1 MSIKVRKML
10 LLLVLVVAIVSL
22 TACGEGEQGTS
33 TGTPETTSASSGNST
48 APGNEKELFVAVL
61 GEASNLDSF
70 SITMTAESQ
79 MESDGVNMDNI
90 TESAMDIVL
99 KPEIAFKQLTSVEAE
114 GQKQN
119 IESYFTADGFFMK
132 DPTSDSWVKLPNEFK
147 ELAFQSVDQQALDP
161 SAQLAELLDYAD
173 QFHVIEKDGIY
184 TFTLKAQGE
193 AFSELIQEKLD
204 EQESAWGQTID
215 MEIKA
220 LEYTVQVEKKSNN
233 LLAMDIYM
241 DMSMP
246 ESEST
251 PAMSVKSKINM
262 NYSNHNGIK
271 EIVVP
276 EAAANAEE
284 LDLGALSGLPQS
296 Q

>member
-22 TACGEGEQGTS
+22 AACGEGEQGTS

-220 LEYTVQVEKKSNN
+220 LEYTVQVEKKSNK

>member
-1 MSIKVRKML
+1 LSIKVRKML

-22 TACGEGEQGTS
+22 AACGEGDKTTS
-33 TGTPETTSASSGNST
+33 TGTPETTSTSSGNSP

-79 MESDGVNMDNI
+79 MESDGATMDNT

-99 KPEIAFKQLTSVEAE
+99 KPEIAFKQLTTVEAE
-114 GQKQN
+114 GQKQE

-132 DPTSDSWVKLPNEFK
+132 EPTTDSWVKLPNELK

-173 QFHVIEKDGIY
+173 QFHVIEQDGIY

-193 AFSELIQEKLD
+193 AFSDLIQEKLD

-220 LEYTVQVEKKSNN
+220 LEYTVQVDKKSNN
-233 LLAMDIYM
+233 LLVMDIYM

-251 PAMSVKSKINM
+251 PAMSIKSKINM

>member
-22 TACGEGEQGTS
+22 AACGEGDKTTS
-33 TGTPETTSASSGNST
+33 TGTPETTSTSSGNSP

-79 MESDGVNMDNI
+79 MESDGATMDNT

-99 KPEIAFKQLTSVEAE
+99 KPEIAFKQLTTVEAE
-114 GQKQN
+114 GQKQE

-132 DPTSDSWVKLPNEFK
+132 EPTTDSWVKLPNELK

-173 QFHVIEKDGIY
+173 QFHVIEQDGIY

-193 AFSELIQEKLD
+193 AFSDLIQEKLD

-220 LEYTVQVEKKSNN
+220 LEYTVQVDKKSNN
-233 LLAMDIYM
+233 LLVMDIYM

-251 PAMSVKSKINM
+251 PAMSIKSKINM

>member
-79 MESDGVNMDNI
+79 MESDGVNMNNI

-220 LEYTVQVEKKSNN
+220 LEYTVQVEKKSNK
-233 LLAMDIYM
+233 LLVMDIYM

>member
-1 MSIKVRKML
+1 LSIKVRKML

-22 TACGEGEQGTS
+22 AACGEGEQGTS

-220 LEYTVQVEKKSNN
+220 LEYTVQVEKKSNK

>member
-48 APGNEKELFVAVL
+48 ASGNEKELFVAVL
-61 GEASNLDSF
+61 GETSNLDSF

-79 MESDGVNMDNI
+79 MESDGVNMDNK

-99 KPEIAFKQLTSVEAE
+99 KPEIAYKQFTTVEAE
-114 GQKQN
+114 GQKQEV
-119 IESYFTADGFFMK
+119 ESYFTADGFFMK
-132 DPTSDSWVKLPNEFK
+132 DPTSDSWVKLPNELK

-161 SAQLAELLDYAD
+161 SAQLSELLDYAD
-173 QFHVIEKDGIY
+173 QFNVIEKDGIY

-193 AFSELIQEKLD
+193 AFSDLIQEKLD
-204 EQESAWGQTID
+204 EQETVWGQAMD

-220 LEYTVQVEKKSNN
+220 LEYTVQVDKKSNN

-241 DMSMP
+241 DMSML
-246 ESEST
+246 ESENS
-251 PAMSVKSKINM
+251 PAMSIKSNINM
-262 NYSNHNGIK
+262 NYSNHNEIK

-284 LDLGALSGLPQS
+284 LDIGALSGLS

>member
-1 MSIKVRKML
+1 LSIKVRKML

>member
-1 MSIKVRKML
+1 ML